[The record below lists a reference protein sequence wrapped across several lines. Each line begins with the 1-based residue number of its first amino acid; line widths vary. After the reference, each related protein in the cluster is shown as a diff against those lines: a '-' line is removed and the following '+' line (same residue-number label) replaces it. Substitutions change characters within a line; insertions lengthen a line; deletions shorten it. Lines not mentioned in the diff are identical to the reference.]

1 MDRSG
6 PHHERI
12 LFLSTDNL
20 TSRFRTG
27 SVREHC
33 QLQNDLLPTVCSN
46 PSSRYRSGSKNP
58 KRGLH
63 WRSASIGYN
72 QKILSRLI
80 KRPYKNLTRLF
91 SVRSFSGLF
100 LL

>member
-1 MDRSG
+1 MDLMG
-6 PHHERI
+6 PHHEKI

-27 SVREHC
+27 SIREHC

-72 QKILSRLI
+72 QKSIESF
-80 KRPYKNLTRLF
+80 NLTTLQKPDSPF
-91 SVRSFSGLF
+91 
-100 LL
+100 